1 MATPSHPDPPDESTY
16 EIVSPAHPSQEDRL
30 NHAKTSVRDIIIP
43 QLIEFGVISCEAL
56 YGDEEGAPVIYGLR
70 FRDTANQLVKQRSL
84 PWPFLHALEGCL
96 TAMLPSGAVHENNGY
111 SGVLTVNVGVG
122 TVKINH
128 EERLIGSRETTFELS
143 V

>member
-1 MATPSHPDPPDESTY
+1 MATPSRPDPPDESTY

-70 FRDTANQLVKQRSL
+70 FRDAANQLVKQRSL

-96 TAMLPSGAVHENNGY
+96 TAMLPSGAIQENNGY
-111 SGVLTVNVGVG
+111 SGVLTVNVGMG
-122 TVKINH
+122 TVKIEH
-128 EERLIGSRETTFELS
+128 EEQFTVTREINVEFAA
-143 V
+143 